1 MISREDIE
9 SFGFH
14 KTGEDVEQLTF
25 QSEIDDKS
33 WWELTWD
40 WDGDKPS
47 KWNITIE
54 YWRDNLN
61 NRSDCF
67 TKFVGT
73 AKNKSELEQVLKQ
86 VGYEMEQ

>member
-1 MISREDIE
+1 MINRETIE

-14 KTGEDVEQLTF
+14 KTGEDVERLIF

-47 KWNITIE
+47 RWNIMIE
-54 YWRDNLN
+54 YWYDNLN

-67 TKFVGT
+67 TRFAGT
-73 AKNKSELEQVLKQ
+73 IKNKSELEQVLKT
-86 VGYEMEQ
+86 GRL